1 MKKKVKIIILV
12 CLLFLGI
19 SVTTTNPHFSQPA
32 FASMGSTGGGD
43 STGGSS
49 GGGGTS
55 YTSSDSSDG
64 SNSSIGG
71 ILGGCAILVFIFF
84 GSYIIAALYDF
95 IFKIRLRFEYHSNYL
110 IKNSGDNNYKLF
122 YLTKDSINTK
132 NYYIVS
138 ISNSLNLILKMTSR
152 LIKKSIFTH
161 SSYIASC

>member
-12 CLLFLGI
+12 CLLFLGV

-32 FASMGSTGGGD
+32 FASMGSTGGGH

-95 IFKIRLRFEYHSNYL
+95 IFKIRLRFEL
-110 IKNSGDNNYKLF
+110 ILIISLKILAIIITNFSI
-122 YLTKDSINTK
+122 LTKDSINTK

-152 LIKKSIFTH
+152 LIKKSTFKH
-161 SSYIASC
+161 NSYIASC

>member
-32 FASMGSTGGGD
+32 FASMGSTGGGH

-71 ILGGCAILVFIFF
+71 ILGCL
-84 GSYIIAALYDF
+84 LY
-95 IFKIRLRFEYHSNYL
+95 
-110 IKNSGDNNYKLF
+110 
-122 YLTKDSINTK
+122 
-132 NYYIVS
+132 
-138 ISNSLNLILKMTSR
+138 TSR
-152 LIKKSIFTH
+152 
-161 SSYIASC
+161 CV